1 MGLFK
6 DKLSQLES
14 RLQALIEGNSSKLFP
29 STVNNSDLS
38 QELTR
43 ALHRGVKTFPDGQLV
58 APNLYILLL
67 HPKTGEEL
75 AANMDQLETL
85 AQNIQ
90 QAGNENGLTFLCPP
104 VVRVTLDPEQIRQ
117 NIHVIAQ
124 ISIENLAETSDFVVD
139 DEQVDH
145 TIAYNAFL
153 IVDGTHVYPL
163 ATSTV
168 NIGRRSDNHLVI
180 DDGRVSRVHA
190 QLRMIKGR
198 YIIFDLDSTGGTF
211 VNDQRIQQCIL
222 FPGDVISLSG
232 VPLVFG
238 QEEIRLG
245 ETEKLDLS

>member
-1 MGLFK
+1 MHLIK

-14 RLQALIEGNSSKLFP
+14 RLQALIEGNSSRMFP
-29 STVNNSDLS
+29 GTVKNSDLS
-38 QELTR
+38 QGLTE
-43 ALHRGVKTFPDGQLV
+43 ALRRGVRTLPDGQRI
-58 APNLYILLL
+58 APNLYTLLI
-67 HPKTGEEL
+67 HPSTGKEL
-75 AANMDQLETL
+75 VANMDQLETL

-90 QAGNENGLTFLCPP
+90 QAGNENDLTFLCPP
-104 VVRVTLDPEQIRQ
+104 VVRVTLDPEQFPQ

-139 DEQVDH
+139 EVPASH
-145 TIAYNAFL
+145 TIPQNAFL
-153 IVDGTHVYPL
+153 IVDGIHVFSL
-163 ATSTV
+163 GLSTV

-222 FPGDVISLSG
+222 FPGDVISLAG

-238 QEEIRLG
+238 QEETRLG
-245 ETEKLDLS
+245 ETEKLEPS